1 MPNTVPDQQP
11 ALASNRVHVAA
22 GIIVNSYGEILLAKR
37 PDHTHQGG
45 LWEFPGGKLDAGES
59 VEQAL
64 IRELHE
70 ELGIHIHR
78 CEPFMQVEHDYAD
91 KQVLLDFWRVTGFAG
106 EPKGAEGQMIVWVS
120 LQDLPDYS
128 FPAANRPVVEHLLA
142 TM

>member
-11 ALASNRVHVAA
+11 VPEPSRVHVAA
-22 GIIVNSYGEILLAKR
+22 GIIVNSHGEILLAKR

-45 LWEFPGGKLDAGES
+45 LWEFPGGKLDTGES

-70 ELGIHIHR
+70 ELGIHIHC

-91 KQVLLDFWRVTGFAG
+91 KQVLLDFWRVSGFAG

-120 LQDLPDYS
+120 LQDLPGYS

-142 TM
+142 TT